1 MNADRQPQNQ
11 LLLSEKSIQVQKMFD
26 KISNKYDFLNRLLSA
41 GQDIRWRNKMI
52 TSFPKSLT
60 RSGILYDVACGTGD
74 VLFHTL
80 AKRKDFK
87 EFYGFDIS
95 IGMLEQARLRAKKSD
110 NLQNIHFVQAS
121 AEILPVESETADCL
135 TISFGLRNVDNR
147 EVALKEF
154 QRVLKKSGTLY
165 VLEFFKADNTLFAKF
180 FDFYFK
186 KILPKIGG
194 IFSDR
199 TAYEYLPNSVST
211 MPSAENFEKMLC
223 DIGFTSI
230 EQTKWLGGAT
240 RLFKATKKS

>member
-1 MNADRQPQNQ
+1 MNADRQPQDQ
-11 LLLSEKSIQVQKMFD
+11 LILSEKSIQVQKMFD

-52 TSFPKSLT
+52 TSFPKNLT
-60 RSGILYDVACGTGD
+60 HSGILYDVACGTGD

-80 AKRKDFK
+80 NKRKDFK

-95 IGMLEQARLRAKKSD
+95 IGMLEQAKIRARKS
-110 NLQNIHFVQAS
+110 NYSQNIHFIQAS
-121 AEILPVESETADCL
+121 AEVLPVAAESADCL
-135 TISFGLRNVDNR
+135 TIAFGLRNVDNR
-147 EVALKEF
+147 EIALKEF
-154 QRVLKKSGTLY
+154 HRVLKNSGTLY
-165 VLEFFKADNTLFAKF
+165 VLEFFQAENTIFAKF

-194 IFSDR
+194 LFSDR
-199 TAYEYLPNSVST
+199 SAYEYLPNSVST
-211 MPSAENFEKMLC
+211 MPTAKNFERMLV
-223 DIGFTSI
+223 DLGFTSI